1 MRMRSTKA
9 CFLLLG
15 LQLLITGVRLEEA
28 NDWPESELELE
39 LQRQPDKLAYCRA
52 LQRLQL
58 QQYEQ
63 TSCLNILEDEL
74 TMTGELL
81 MDSPRRCWW
90 GWELFVPFGGAIN
103 ASYAVNH
110 LTNNSNDDVVHRQQQ
125 WEIRGNYLGA
135 GNATRA

>member
-15 LQLLITGVRLEEA
+15 LQLLITGVWLEEA

-58 QQYEQ
+58 QHFEQ

-90 GWELFVPFGGAIN
+90 GWELFG
-103 ASYAVNH
+103 
-110 LTNNSNDDVVHRQQQ
+110 R
-125 WEIRGNYLGA
+125 RCRK
-135 GNATRA
+135 RA